1 MGRQIRRRSIRR
13 QVATESGFTIIEAS
27 IAMLVVALMFT
38 ALSAGLISGLR
49 ATRDA
54 RLYQQ
59 ATSHGEEA
67 VEAARDLPYD
77 TLVMHTSDLAGDPR
91 IESGPRFDPDESGPL
106 ASEPIV
112 ASASGGSIVPHIT
125 TEVVGNTT
133 FTTSRYVTWVDDTV
147 QGGPAQSYKRMVV
160 IIEWQMGNRTN
171 SYTTSSFIALA
182 RRGLPVPKFELAPE
196 AQTVEVEPGNLV
208 VFPHTIHNLGI
219 VDTYD
224 LEMTTNPRNWV
235 INFYKDEG
243 QIGTF
248 EPVIDSLLLDTNST
262 GLPDTGSVSTD
273 KTTYF
278 LAVFALGPTEVPGP
292 VDMTL
297 TATSGA
303 NDTVSH
309 TSQDTVIVGFAG
321 ITLNLHN
328 KPTPPTGDTTAQS
341 EMSMNLTPVSDITL
355 YKYST
360 DLYGYPLATGTP
372 PEAGR
377 FINIKLPAA
386 SATETE
392 ADKQYMANWV
402 YQLPG
407 KTTFN
412 GTVELK
418 LWVARAGFDCSAP
431 ADIRAFLREKK
442 EATDSGGDKLL
453 ATSAPA
459 AMVPIGVTSCPF
471 QRITLTMFLTNVTV
485 QKSRYLELK
494 VTNLNTTGGAVLIAY
509 DTATY
514 RSTLKLPQ
522 VSSS

>member
-1 MGRQIRRRSIRR
+1 MQWMFDRRRLGD
-13 QVATESGFTIIEAS
+13 QGGFTIVEAS
-27 IAMLVVALMFT
+27 VAMLLVAMMFT
-38 ALSAGLISGLR
+38 ALSAGLMGGLR

-59 ATSHGEEA
+59 ATSMGEEA

-77 TLVMHTSDLAGDPR
+77 TLVMQTSDLAGDPR
-91 IESGPRFDPDESGPL
+91 IETGPKFDPDRSGPL
-106 ASEPIV
+106 VAEPIV
-112 ASASGGSIVPHIT
+112 ASSSGGSIIPHIT
-125 TEVVGNTT
+125 TETVINTT
-133 FTTSRYVTWVDDTV
+133 FTKSRYVTWVDDAI

-171 SYTTSSFIALA
+171 SYGTSAFIALA

-196 AQTVEVEPGNLV
+196 AQTVEVEPGNIV

-224 LEMTTNPRNWV
+224 LQMTTNPRNWV
-235 INFYKDEG
+235 INFYKDKG

-273 KTTYF
+273 EITYF
-278 LAVFALGPTEVPGP
+278 LAVFALGPTEVPGA

-303 NDTVSH
+303 NNSVSR
-309 TSQDTVIVGFAG
+309 TSKDTVIVGFPG

-328 KPTPPTGDTTAQS
+328 NPTPPAGDTIAQS
-341 EMSMNLTPVSDITL
+341 EMAMNLGSVSATTL

-360 DLYGYPLATGTP
+360 NYYPVG
-372 PEAGR
+372 EGGR
-377 FINIKLPAA
+377 YINIKPA
-386 SATETE
+386 ATETE
-392 ADKQYMANWV
+392 TSPEFMGNWI
-402 YQLPG
+402 YQLPD
-407 KTTFN
+407 KAKFN
-412 GTVELK
+412 GNVTLK
-418 LWVARAGFDCSAP
+418 LWVARKDFSCGGP
-431 ADIRAFLREKK
+431 AHIRVFLRDKK
-442 EATDSGGDKLL
+442 NPGDSGGTVL
-453 ATSAPA
+453 ATGNAV
-459 AMVPIGVTSCPF
+459 MVPTAIDSCPF
-471 QRITLTMFLTNVTV
+471 QEITLTMTLANVDV
-485 QKSRYLELK
+485 AKNRYLELK
-494 VTNLNTTGGAVLIAY
+494 VTNQTTPADAVLIAY
-509 DTATY
+509 DTTQY

>member
-1 MGRQIRRRSIRR
+1 MHWSSTRRR
-13 QVATESGFTIIEAS
+13 VAEEGGFTIIEAS

-54 RLYQQ
+54 RLFQQ
-59 ATSHGEEA
+59 ATSMGEEA
-67 VEAARDLPYD
+67 IEAARDLPYD
-77 TLVMHTSDLAGDPR
+77 TLVMETSDLSGDPR
-91 IESGPRFDPDESGPL
+91 IEAGATGPEFDPDGSAPDLE
-106 ASEPIV
+106 AEPVV

-125 TEVVGNTT
+125 TETVVNTT
-133 FTTSRYVTWVDDTV
+133 FTKSRYVTWVDDAL

-171 SYTTSSFIALA
+171 SYVTSAFIALA

-196 AQTVEVEPGNLV
+196 AQTVEVQPGNLV
-208 VFPHTIHNLGI
+208 VFPHTIYNLGI

-224 LEMTTNPRNWV
+224 LVMTTNPRNWV

-262 GLPDTGSVSTD
+262 GRPDTGSVSND
-273 KTTYF
+273 ETTYF
-278 LAVFALGPTEVPGP
+278 LAVFALGPTEVPGA
-292 VDMTL
+292 VEMTL

-303 NDTVSH
+303 NNSVSH
-309 TSQDTVIVGFAG
+309 ASKDKVIVGFAG
-321 ITLNLHN
+321 ITLDLHN
-328 KPTPPTGDTTAQS
+328 KPTPPTGNTTAQS
-341 EMSMNLTPVSDITL
+341 EMAMNLTPGSAIDL
-355 YKYST
+355 HEYST
-360 DLYGYPLATGTP
+360 DISACPLGKG
-372 PEAGR
+372 GR
-377 FINIKLPAA
+377 CIDIKFPDAN
-386 SATETE
+386 STEV
-392 ADKQYMANWV
+392 DKRYMANWV
-402 YQLPG
+402 YQVPG
-407 KTTFN
+407 NDTTFN

-418 LWVARAGFDCSAP
+418 LWVARAGFACGAP
-431 ADIRAFLREKK
+431 ADITAFLREKK

-471 QRITLTMFLTNVTV
+471 QRITLTMALANVKV
-485 QKSRYLELK
+485 QKNKYLELK